1 MKLGQLRTFLSVA
14 EHGSIRG
21 AARALGVTQPA
32 VTQAMRELET
42 SLDVPLLHR
51 GPAGV
56 ELTVYG
62 RALARRAGLIHREI
76 EQAVSE
82 IDQIRDGSTGTV
94 SVALSTAVALHL
106 LPGAFA
112 SFRATFPSVELRLNE
127 ASVPNTLPRLLD
139 GSVDFAVSHLMPG
152 SLTGWNVERLF
163 STSMVVAVRT
173 GHPVRTATDIQEFTD
188 WEWLLPYDD
197 DSAPDLVHQL
207 FAQTR
212 IPLPRQVVRCTST
225 AMGLK
230 LVGASDLIGVFAE
243 LMVESEFPHYG
254 VMKLPLCDPLTAL
267 DVSIITRPGAI
278 LSPAAQNFLDFLREQ
293 LPRA

>member
-1 MKLGQLRTFLSVA
+1 MKLGQLRSFLSVA

-42 SLDVPLLHR
+42 SLGVPLLHR

-62 RALARRAGLIHREI
+62 KALARRAGLIHREI

-82 IDQIRDGSTGTV
+82 IDQIRDGSTGHV
-94 SVALSTAVALHL
+94 SVALSTAVALQL
-106 LPGAFA
+106 LPGAFG
-112 SFRATFPSVELRLNE
+112 SFRAQFPSVELRLNE

-139 GSVDFAVSHLMPG
+139 GSVDFAVSHLLPG
-152 SLTGWNVERLF
+152 SLSGWKVERLF
-163 STSMVVAVRT
+163 TMSMVVAART
-173 GHPVRTATDIQEFTD
+173 GHPVLAATDTRQFTD

-197 DSAPDLVHQL
+197 DSAPDLVQQL
-207 FAQTR
+207 FAQMR
-212 IPLPRQVVRCTST
+212 IPLPRQVVRCTSS

-230 LVGASDLIGVFAE
+230 LVGTSDLIGVFADT
-243 LMVESEFPHYG
+243 MVDVEFPHYG
-254 VMKLPLCDPLTAL
+254 IIQVPLNGPLAAL

-278 LSPAAQNFLDFLREQ
+278 LSPAAQNFLDFLRAQ
-293 LPRA
+293 VQRA